1 MVNSLFK
8 PLDFLSFL
16 EKRINTL
23 RSPGPLGLP
32 RSALKIWPNFGH
44 LNVDNM
50 RPDIGKKVQCP
61 VGRKLASQSSIAFLT
76 RNIIKWDTKVA
87 KED

>member
-1 MVNSLFK
+1 MTKNNHTPRSL
-8 PLDFLSFL
+8 
-16 EKRINTL
+16 
-23 RSPGPLGLP
+23 GPSGLP

-61 VGRKLASQSSIAFLT
+61 VGRKMASQSSIAFLT